1 MNFEDCK
8 VIKPCVDGL
17 PLVEETYIYEGQITP
32 NRMIKNKELYE
43 IIYLDPF
50 WVLSGFAVTLE
61 NGKMERITIFGHH
74 PNKDWKTGLYCMPE
88 RKIGLE
94 FNRSYFNI
102 LLMNLKTYYLD
113 NCHSE
118 PFSSQVTYKKLKS
131 MYIQLNQGDDNG

>member
-8 VIKPCVDGL
+8 VIKPCVSDL
-17 PLVEETYIYEGQITP
+17 PLVEEIYIYEGQITP
-32 NRMIKNKELYE
+32 NRMIIDKQLYE
-43 IIYLDPF
+43 IVRLDQL

-94 FNRSYFNI
+94 FNKTYFDMLMMNI
-102 LLMNLKTYYLD
+102 KTYYLND
-113 NCHSE
+113 CHTV
-118 PFSSQVTYKKLKS
+118 PYPSQVTYRKLKS
-131 MYIQLNQGDDNG
+131 MYIQLNQGDDDG